1 MGVALVDIEWEKY
14 NDNNTTYG
22 SKWETC
28 PDEMVTTENQQV
40 RVYTVKICWG
50 KKTNKQKLNGASY

>member
-40 RVYTVKICWG
+40 RVRLKSVGG
-50 KKTNKQKLNGASY
+50 KKLKLN